1 MRWEHRFRGYPSET
15 VLDLTGGAM
24 STATGL
30 VFSGDNEGYLNAFDS
45 ASGKELWRFQTGAPI
60 WGVAPITYMLDGVQ
74 WVAIPSGVTLT
85 TFALPRSRSRSR

>member
-1 MRWEHRFRGYPSET
+1 
-15 VLDLTGGAM
+15 M

-30 VFSGDNEGYLNAFDS
+30 VFSGDSDGYLNAFDS
-45 ASGKELWRFQTGAPI
+45 ASGKELWHFQTGAPV

-85 TFALPRSRSRSR
+85 TFALPVSRSR